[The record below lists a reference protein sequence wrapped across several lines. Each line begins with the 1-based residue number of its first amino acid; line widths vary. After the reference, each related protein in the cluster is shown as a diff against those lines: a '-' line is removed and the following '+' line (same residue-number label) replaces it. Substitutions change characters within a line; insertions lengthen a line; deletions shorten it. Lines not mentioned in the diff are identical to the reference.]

1 MGEKRWCHIFH
12 FDEHWINGSKSME
25 MGVKQILMNPQY
37 TCTFFIVLMYLRFL
51 YICLAF
57 SPKSMKK
64 EKIIKFWLCF
74 GLKPCLIQFYASKS
88 LCLSTAWVV
97 EEFCVTEE
105 ISAMEL
111 NLSDLKITLDINC
124 LTSPSEMDFENTR
137 RPSYFRA
144 SSYNSVSSEQSPRV
158 SECENTE
165 VESSYDPG

>member
-1 MGEKRWCHIFH
+1 MMSYISWKL
-12 FDEHWINGSKSME
+12 K
-25 MGVKQILMNPQY
+25 KILIKPQY
-37 TCTFFIVLMYLRFL
+37 TFCHSAVLMVFVPLPGL
-51 YICLAF
+51 F
-57 SPKSMKK
+57 SKVN
-64 EKIIKFWLCF
+64 EKRKFIKFDFYF
-74 GLKPCLIQFYASKS
+74 GLEPCLIQFHASKS
-88 LCLSTAWVV
+88 SRFSTAWVV
-97 EEFCVTEE
+97 EEFCVTED

-124 LTSPSEMDFENTR
+124 LTSPSEMDFENTQ

>member
-1 MGEKRWCHIFH
+1 MIK
-12 FDEHWINGSKSME
+12 
-25 MGVKQILMNPQY
+25 PQY
-37 TCTFFIVLMYLRFL
+37 TFCHSAVLMVFVPLPGL
-51 YICLAF
+51 F
-57 SPKSMKK
+57 SKVN
-64 EKIIKFWLCF
+64 EKRKFIKFDFYFRLE
-74 GLKPCLIQFYASKS
+74 PCLIQFHASKS
-88 LCLSTAWVV
+88 SRLSTAWVV
-97 EEFCVTEE
+97 EEFCVTED

-124 LTSPSEMDFENTR
+124 LTSPSEMDFENTQ

>member
-1 MGEKRWCHIFH
+1 M
-12 FDEHWINGSKSME
+12 
-25 MGVKQILMNPQY
+25 
-37 TCTFFIVLMYLRFL
+37 
-51 YICLAF
+51 
-57 SPKSMKK
+57 
-64 EKIIKFWLCF
+64 
-74 GLKPCLIQFYASKS
+74 
-88 LCLSTAWVV
+88 STAWVV
-97 EEFCVTEE
+97 EEFCVTED

>member
-1 MGEKRWCHIFH
+1 
-12 FDEHWINGSKSME
+12 
-25 MGVKQILMNPQY
+25 
-37 TCTFFIVLMYLRFL
+37 
-51 YICLAF
+51 
-57 SPKSMKK
+57 MKK
-64 EKIIKFWLCF
+64 EKFIKFNFLG
-74 GLKPCLIQFYASKS
+74 GLEPCLIQFYASKS
-88 LCLSTAWVV
+88 SILSTAWVV

-137 RPSYFRA
+137 RPSYFRV